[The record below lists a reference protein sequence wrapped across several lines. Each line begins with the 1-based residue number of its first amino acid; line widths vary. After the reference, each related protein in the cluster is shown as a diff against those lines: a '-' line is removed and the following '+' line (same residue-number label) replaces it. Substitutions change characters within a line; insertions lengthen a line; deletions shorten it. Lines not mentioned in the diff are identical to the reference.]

1 MSFITIILFVI
12 GVGLVITGRVRFAD
26 LDAQGTQVR
35 AAGMVLMVPLAT
47 MFILG
52 ILAGALTRGDA
63 EGVSS
68 ALSLLFVIE
77 IITWMAAVAVAYF
90 LLYAK
95 SGVKFDMSQFRI
107 SDFLGVTS
115 PQSSINSMQ
124 RNTQPSIMTVQQAA
138 RYLGVSETHILE
150 AIKAGRLAASKSPQ
164 KGYSI
169 ARMVLDE
176 YREEH
181 QKKS

>member
-1 MSFITIILFVI
+1 MSFITIILFMI
-12 GVGLVITGRVRFAD
+12 GLGLVIVGRVRFAD
-26 LDAQGTQVR
+26 IDAQGPQVR
-35 AAGMVLMVPLAT
+35 AAGLVLMVPLVT

-52 ILAGALTRGDA
+52 ILAGMLTRGDA
-63 EGVSS
+63 EGVSV
-68 ALSLLFVIE
+68 ALNVLFVVE

-95 SGVKFDMSQFRI
+95 AGVKFDMNQFRI
-107 SDFLGVTS
+107 TDFLGVTS
-115 PQSSINSMQ
+115 PQGTLSSVQ
-124 RNTQPSIMTVQQAA
+124 RNTLPSIMTVQQAA
-138 RYLGVSETHILE
+138 RYLGVSETHILD

-181 QKKS
+181 QKTL